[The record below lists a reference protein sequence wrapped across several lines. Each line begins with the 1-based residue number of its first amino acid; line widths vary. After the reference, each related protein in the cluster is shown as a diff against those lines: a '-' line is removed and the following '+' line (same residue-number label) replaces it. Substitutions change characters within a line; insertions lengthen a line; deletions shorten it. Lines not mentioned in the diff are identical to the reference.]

1 MATSCNQNAISIKKT
16 FYQLTNKHSTTGNP
30 TIPLS
35 VLLTKKIWE
44 AINVKAGVTVAD
56 FFDDA
61 LGEEEVDD
69 EVLVD
74 ADDN

>member
-1 MATSCNQNAISIKKT
+1 M
-16 FYQLTNKHSTTGNP
+16 
-30 TIPLS
+30 
-35 VLLTKKIWE
+35 
-44 AINVKAGVTVAD
+44 KAGVTVAD